1 MVIFECGIVIILQ
14 HKIEEHTEIRS
25 VSKHSLTPCM
35 CTFENV
41 NCVECSGGSAIQFSS
56 EQFELLAL
64 TYIGKELN
72 FGFI

>member
-41 NCVECSGGSAIQFSS
+41 NCVECSGGSAIQFRRNN
-56 EQFELLAL
+56 
-64 TYIGKELN
+64 LN
-72 FGFI
+72 CWRSHIYKYR